1 MAVYGQ
7 IGAFDPNSEEWTQ
20 YAESLDLFMEAN
32 GIRAEAKKRTVFL
45 ASIGP
50 SPYKLLRSLLAP
62 DKPAETEYGT
72 LRGKLQQH
80 YSPKPSEIMQRFKF
94 NSRTRKAGESVAEY
108 LSQLR
113 ALAEYC
119 NYGESLDI
127 MLRDRFVCGIENK
140 SMQRKMLT
148 ESELSLTKAVDIA
161 LSIEAAEKD
170 TQMLGEATVQVQKIN
185 KVKSFPK
192 QPRPSPQQRLG
203 PKHDCYR
210 CGGKDHNAQQCKF
223 KDATCHHCKRKGHI
237 RRACRS
243 RLQSS
248 EVPGGKVKHLEED
261 TNLTTTTT
269 GLVVQGNVENEYELF
284 RIESSIQ
291 GRKPYQ
297 VQLALN
303 GKIIPME
310 VDTGASR
317 TVVSKKTYEAQFAK
331 LEMKKANIVLKTYNG
346 DPVKVLGYLQVD
358 VECNGKTTT
367 LPLLV
372 VDGVGPSLL
381 GRDWLE
387 HIQLDW
393 RQIFNLSEEDT
404 MLRSILKKHQEVFK
418 CELGKFSGYKAKI
431 HIEENSQPHFCR
443 TRPVPLAMKP
453 LVAKELDRLVEQGI
467 LESVEFSDWA
477 APIVPVLKSD
487 KQSVRI
493 CGDFRRTVNQVAK

>member
-1 MAVYGQ
+1 
-7 IGAFDPNSEEWTQ
+7 
-20 YAESLDLFMEAN
+20 
-32 GIRAEAKKRTVFL
+32 
-45 ASIGP
+45 
-50 SPYKLLRSLLAP
+50 
-62 DKPAETEYGT
+62 
-72 LRGKLQQH
+72 
-80 YSPKPSEIMQRFKF
+80 MQRFKF

-148 ESELSLTKAVDIA
+148 ESELTLTKAVDIA

-170 TQMLGEATVQVQKIN
+170 TQMLGEATVQVQKII

-192 QPRPSPQQRLG
+192 QSCPSSQQRLG
-203 PKHDCYR
+203 PKCDCNC
-210 CGGKDHNAQQCKF
+210 CGGKDHSAQQCKF

-269 GLVVQGNVENEYELF
+269 GLVVHGNVENEYELF

-372 VDGVGPSLL
+372 VDGVSPSLL

-387 HIQLDW
+387 H
-393 RQIFNLSEEDT
+393 
-404 MLRSILKKHQEVFK
+404 V
-418 CELGKFSGYKAKI
+418 
-431 HIEENSQPHFCR
+431 
-443 TRPVPLAMKP
+443 
-453 LVAKELDRLVEQGI
+453 
-467 LESVEFSDWA
+467 
-477 APIVPVLKSD
+477 
-487 KQSVRI
+487 
-493 CGDFRRTVNQVAK
+493 